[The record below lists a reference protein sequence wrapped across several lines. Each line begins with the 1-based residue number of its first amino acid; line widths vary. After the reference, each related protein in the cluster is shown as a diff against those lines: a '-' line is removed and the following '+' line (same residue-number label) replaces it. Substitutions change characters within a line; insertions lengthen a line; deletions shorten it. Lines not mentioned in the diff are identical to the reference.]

1 MHRSYQVIR
10 TQMLVYRVSKPG
22 NKEHP
27 CLLSPYFGNG
37 QRGEGASAVIWMCF
51 VPQRFM
57 DWKLGPQNGGV
68 MMVGPLRDGASGT

>member
-1 MHRSYQVIR
+1 MW
-10 TQMLVYRVSKPG
+10 LL
-22 NKEHP
+22 
-27 CLLSPYFGNG
+27 LLSPYFGNG